1 MNLPHTLDR
10 SITIQAAPETV
21 FRFFQDSE
29 RFARWWGA
37 GSTIDPH
44 PGGRVY
50 IRHPNGI
57 ETVGEV
63 VEIDPPARI
72 VFTYGY
78 ASGNPIPPGAS
89 MVTITLAPAA
99 GGTHLH
105 LRHDFADA
113 PVRDHHVQGWR
124 FQLSVFGNIVADEN
138 FADAAATVDRWFEAW
153 ADTDEAHR
161 EAAFAELASTAVT
174 FRDRYSMLDGLADLL
189 PHVAATQRFMPGI
202 RMTRAGEIRHCLGLV
217 IADWSAGTM
226 SGTNV
231 FQLGPDRK
239 IAAVTGFWKS

>member
-10 SITIQAAPETV
+10 SITIQAAPTTV

-37 GSTIDPH
+37 GSTIDPR

-50 IRHPNGI
+50 IRYPNGV

-63 VEIDPPARI
+63 VEIDPPHRI
-72 VFTYGY
+72 VFTYGFV
-78 ASGNPIPPGAS
+78 SGNPIAPGAS
-89 MVTITLAPAA
+89 LVTITLQPSA
-99 GGTHLH
+99 GGTHLQ

-113 PVRDHHVQGWR
+113 AVRDQHVQGWR
-124 FQLSVFGNIVADEN
+124 FQLSVFANVVSDEN
-138 FADAAATVDRWFEAW
+138 FADAAAIVDRWFEAW

-161 EAAFAELASTAVT
+161 EATFAELASSGVT

-202 RMTRAGEIRHCLGLV
+202 RMTRTGEVRQCQGMV
-217 IADWSAGTM
+217 IAEWSG
-226 SGTNV
+226 GTNV

-239 IAAVTGFWKS
+239 ITAVTGFWK